1 MCCEYVSIRRSK
13 QAHQKTM
20 LAYSCAIFSLSL
32 SLFQVAHYSN
42 VIMGTMAS
50 QITSLTNVYSVVSS
64 GADQRKHQSP
74 ASLAFVRGNHRSPVN
89 FPHKG
94 PVTQKLF
101 PFDDVIMR
109 SYIRR
114 KYDIIVFESC
124 LMFYAMAL
132 CSRTLCRKIDKETQD
147 KCGGSARRIF
157 GLRCFDEISILKSLN
172 HGSRVDTT
180 CLEESI

>member
-1 MCCEYVSIRRSK
+1 
-13 QAHQKTM
+13 M

-32 SLFQVAHYSN
+32 SLFQVAHYRN
-42 VIMGTMAS
+42 VIMGTMSS
-50 QITSLTNVYSVVSS
+50 QITILTNVYSVVSS

-74 ASLAFVRGNHRSPVN
+74 ASLAFVRGNHRSSVN
-89 FPHKG
+89 SPHKG

-114 KYDIIVFESC
+114 KYDTIVFKLC

-172 HGSRVDTT
+172 HESRVYKT